1 MTVRHDL
8 KGWQH
13 SRELIKEVR
22 QFFADEMQ
30 RHGYGR
36 KTFNAETNASGEP
49 LIHHFDGKFEDA
61 YYHKSTPSKVWEE
74 ITERFDVAAHVYVCV
89 IDISIESIG
98 TGGSVVCGDGS
109 TVMRDRDPGQD
120 IIIPAS
126 GRCLNERAYALVA
139 HELGHAFGLAHDFRD
154 DAHVMSYGA
163 RPNELSSCAAEWL
176 DVSPFLNIGP
186 NPANIA
192 LQFDTE
198 TTVKMLPPIET
209 PPNGVRIRF
218 EINDPDGL
226 HQAQLYIPTTDKDP
240 VEGSGF
246 KLHSCRYLSGEV
258 STLEFITTELPRE
271 DMFVRLRVMDVRGN
285 FSWWNHYFRFQATD
299 ILPKSAN
306 RVGAVDATGT
316 VPETLKLIL
325 GDYQPSAP
333 NRRLA
338 HPFVVAVRDA
348 DNEPV
353 AGVQVRFRVTN
364 GGGKLSTTNPW
375 TDSNG
380 HAQTFL
386 TPGGSQVNRVEASIS
401 GISERV
407 TFSTD
412 SQPEVLKGIISDP
425 NLAAALRS
433 ALSLGPNAR
442 ITKQKM
448 RKLTEL
454 RAKNSQITDLTGL
467 EHATQLR
474 TLSLGDNQISNL
486 TPLAK
491 LTALRGI
498 SLFRNRITNLKP
510 LAKLTQL
517 TWLDLGGN
525 RIRNIA
531 PLAGLTQLD
540 WLYLWENQISN
551 VRPLAKLIQLRELRL
566 GGNQVN
572 NINFLTGLT
581 KLKTLYLWDNQ
592 ISNITPIKGLKELE
606 LLSLTE
612 NQISNLNPIAELTRL
627 KELRL
632 GKNQIRDVT
641 PLAGLVNLEVLK
653 LEQNPI
659 QDTSPLARLTKLR
672 EVDVEISKAP
682 PGSAGVIS
690 DPNLA
695 AAVRST
701 LGLGPNAPLT
711 KQKMRK
717 LRKLIANHQGIKA
730 ITGLEHARQLKSL
743 SLTGNQIQDLRPLA
757 GLTKLKTLSL
767 ADNRIQGTGPLLA
780 LLKENPNLKLD
791 ISIPTTE
798 HPPMYWLT
806 EGSPVKLQRLRS
818 VSSPVETLWESSSP
832 VTNNRTHL
840 AIDTVGDKLYWT
852 EQIDGSRSEIKRINL
867 DGDLKVQKLA
877 TVNSVLL
884 SITVDPKRRKL
895 YWTNSLGRIQRANL
909 NGKQIKTLVQNRND
923 PKNLIVDVQG
933 RKLYWAEGLSIWR
946 ANLNG
951 KNIQN
956 VLTASSATGEVHI
969 VSSITI
975 AGRKIYWNQSEI
987 DATKYLTDNPIG
999 MLFGHFGA
1007 RILRANLNGSDIKEL
1022 VASGG
1027 IQSFDF
1033 AVDTASDALYY
1044 LRQHPIFPAPS
1055 HIIRLDLN
1063 SSEEEIAVYYEPIG
1077 GPKTLALG
1085 ASLDAV
1091 AAVSMS
1097 SSLAAAP
1104 QVATPD
1110 QTALLVNYPNPFNPE
1125 TWIPYHLATAGDVAI
1140 TIYDVR
1146 GTVVRQLDLGHQ
1158 REGYYTGRSRA
1169 AYWDGRNALGEPVAS
1184 GIYFYTLT
1192 AGDFTATRKMLI
1204 RK

>member
-1 MTVRHDL
+1 MFQNKLSLLFLMVFAIAGILFSINAEAQTLVQQQKMVRIIYFLPNDRPARPERVAAL
-8 KGWQH
+8 
-13 SRELIKEVR
+13 RELIKEVR

-412 SQPEVLKGIISDP
+412 SQPEVLKGIIPDP

-791 ISIPTTE
+791 ITIPMNE

-806 EGSPVKLQRLRS
+806 GLIVRVHKDKSETISSPIKLQRLRS
-818 VSSPVETLWESSSP
+818 VSSPVETLWESSSS
-832 VTNNRTHL
+832 VMSNRTHL
-840 AIDTVGDKLYWT
+840 AIDTVGGKLYWT
-852 EQIDGSRSEIKRINL
+852 EQIDESRSEIKRINL
-867 DGDLKVQKLA
+867 HGELKVQKLA

-895 YWTNSLGRIQRANL
+895 YWINSLGRIQRANL
-909 NGKQIKTLVQNRND
+909 NGKQIKTLVQNRSD
-923 PKNLIVDVQG
+923 PENLIVDVQG
-933 RKLYWAEGLSIWR
+933 RKLYWTEGLSIRR

-951 KNIQN
+951 KKHSECFDS
-956 VLTASSATGEVHI
+956 L
-969 VSSITI
+969 
-975 AGRKIYWNQSEI
+975 KCYW
-987 DATKYLTDNPIG
+987 
-999 MLFGHFGA
+999 
-1007 RILRANLNGSDIKEL
+1007 
-1022 VASGG
+1022 
-1027 IQSFDF
+1027 
-1033 AVDTASDALYY
+1033 
-1044 LRQHPIFPAPS
+1044 PS
-1055 HIIRLDLN
+1055 
-1063 SSEEEIAVYYEPIG
+1063 V
-1077 GPKTLALG
+1077 
-1085 ASLDAV
+1085 
-1091 AAVSMS
+1091 
-1097 SSLAAAP
+1097 
-1104 QVATPD
+1104 
-1110 QTALLVNYPNPFNPE
+1110 
-1125 TWIPYHLATAGDVAI
+1125 
-1140 TIYDVR
+1140 
-1146 GTVVRQLDLGHQ
+1146 
-1158 REGYYTGRSRA
+1158 
-1169 AYWDGRNALGEPVAS
+1169 
-1184 GIYFYTLT
+1184 
-1192 AGDFTATRKMLI
+1192 
-1204 RK
+1204 

>member
-1 MTVRHDL
+1 MFQNKLSLLFLMVFAIAGILFSINAEAQTLVQQQKMVRIIYFLPNDRPARPERVAAL
-8 KGWQH
+8 
-13 SRELIKEVR
+13 RELIKEAR

-176 DVSPFLNIGP
+176 DVSPFLNIDP

-198 TTVKMLPPIET
+198 TTVKMLPPIEV

-246 KLHSCRYLSGEV
+246 KLHSCRSLSGEV

-285 FSWWNHYFRFQATD
+285 FSWWNHYFKFQATD

-306 RVGAVDATGT
+306 RVGAGNATGA
-316 VPETLKLIL
+316 VPETLKLIF

-348 DNEPV
+348 DNQPV
-353 AGVQVRFRVTN
+353 AGVQVRFRVTK

-401 GISERV
+401 GIPERV

-412 SQPEVLKGIISDP
+412 SPPEVLKGIIPDP

-433 ALSLGPNAR
+433 ALNLGPNAR
-442 ITKQKM
+442 ITKQTM

-454 RAKNSQITDLTGL
+454 RAKNSQIADLTGL
-467 EHATQLR
+467 EHARQLR
-474 TLSLGDNQISNL
+474 TLSLADNQIRDL
-486 TPLAK
+486 RPLAK
-491 LTALRGI
+491 LTELRGI

-525 RIRNIA
+525 RIRNVA

-540 WLYLWENQISN
+540 WLALWENQIKILRPLVSLTQLSRLDLRNNQISN
-551 VRPLAKLIQLRELRL
+551 VTPLAKLIQLRELQL
-566 GGNQVN
+566 H
-572 NINFLTGLT
+572 
-581 KLKTLYLWDNQ
+581 
-592 ISNITPIKGLKELE
+592 E
-606 LLSLTE
+606 
-612 NQISNLNPIAELTRL
+612 
-627 KELRL
+627 
-632 GKNQIRDVT
+632 NQIRDVS
-641 PLAGLVNLEVLK
+641 PLARLVNLETLHLK
-653 LEQNPI
+653 NNPI
-659 QDTSPLARLTKLR
+659 QDTSPLASLTKLR
-672 EVDVEISKAP
+672 NVDVEISKAP

-711 KQKMRK
+711 KQKLRK

-798 HPPMYWLT
+798 HPPIYWLT
-806 EGSPVKLQRLRS
+806 RGTVKLQRLRS

-832 VTNNRTHL
+832 VTSNRTHL
-840 AIDTVGDKLYWT
+840 AIDTVGGKLYWT

-867 DGDLKVQKLA
+867 HGDLKVQKLA

-909 NGKQIKTLVQNRND
+909 NGKRIKTLIQNRSD
-923 PKNLIVDVQG
+923 PENLIVDVQG
-933 RKLYWAEGLSIWR
+933 RKLYWTEGLSIRR

-956 VLTASSATGEVHI
+956 VLTASSATGEVHG

-999 MLFGHFGA
+999 MLLGHIGA
-1007 RILRANLNGSDIKEL
+1007 RILRANLNGSGIKEL
-1022 VASGG
+1022 VASEG

-1033 AVDTASDALYY
+1033 AVDSASDALYY

-1077 GPKTLALG
+1077 GPETLALG

-1091 AAVSMS
+1091 AAEPMS

-1110 QTALLVNYPNPFNPE
+1110 QTGLLANYPNPFNPE
-1125 TWIPYHLATAGDVAI
+1125 TWIPYQLAEPAEVTLH
-1140 TIYDVR
+1140 IYAVDGR
-1146 GTVVRQLDLGHQ
+1146 LIRTLTLGHQ
-1158 REGYYTGRSRA
+1158 SAGIYHSKNRA
-1169 AYWDGRNALGEPVAS
+1169 AYWDGRNAQGEPVAS
-1184 GIYFYTLT
+1184 GVYFYTFT
-1192 AGDFTATRKMLI
+1192 AGDYTATRKMLI